1 MPVITVCEIKE
12 ISRKATYGRDG
23 LTVTRVLDVYPFS
36 QAAPLAYEMLG
47 GPRYV
52 NGRIWR
58 RLPER
63 DPWLPQCFCE
73 NIESEGMGVFHGAI
87 PQTNNASYM
96 LASKNLYEFARLT
109 VTYKTPEKETP
120 EEKEAAAEDEGD
132 EKSEIELASQTFDFS
147 AQSLTLPLSQLKF
160 KYGAAGGT
168 SMIQGVNGTKVMPR
182 IDYALQRHEVARR
195 PLVAITSLLGRIN
208 KNAFNLGVAIWPA
221 ETLRFEGA
229 NITQKLTSDGFK
241 FFDINYKFCIQ
252 PVYDLCATSTEIV
265 DSAGKITT
273 ASTTALKFVGWNR
286 IYRPDRGYWDTL
298 SEVKTPTRGIYNYD
312 TDVVQAGV
320 ATGFSLLFNPRAL

>member
-1 MPVITVCEIKE
+1 MPVITQCTIKE
-12 ISRKATYGRDG
+12 ISRKATYSRDG
-23 LTVTRVLDVYPFS
+23 LTVTRVLDVYPFK

-47 GPRYV
+47 GPRYI
-52 NGRIWR
+52 NNRIFR

-63 DPWLPQCFCE
+63 DPWLPQCFVE
-73 NIESEGMGVFHGAI
+73 NIETEGMGRFYGFDGSAYTPTAV
-87 PQTNNASYM
+87 
-96 LASKNLYEFARLT
+96 LANQAEYDFARMT
-109 VTYKTPEKETP
+109 VTYKTPEKATP
-120 EEKEAAAEDEGD
+120 EEKEAASEDEGN
-132 EKSEIELASQTFDFS
+132 EASEIELASQTFDFS

-208 KNAFNLGVAIWPA
+208 KNPFNLGVAIWPA

-229 NITQKLTSDGFK
+229 NISQKVTSDGFK

-252 PVYDLCATSTEIV
+252 PVYDLCATSTEAV
-265 DSAGKITT
+265 DSAGKIITP
-273 ASTTALKFVGWNR
+273 STTALKFVGWNR

-298 SEVKTPTRGIYNYD
+298 NEVKTPTRGIYNYD
-312 TDVVQAGV
+312 TDVVQAGI
-320 ATGFSLLFNPRAL
+320 ATGFNLLFNPRAT

>member
-1 MPVITVCEIKE
+1 MPVITNCEIKE

-23 LTVTRVLDVYPFS
+23 LTVTRVLDVYPFE

-47 GPRYV
+47 GPRYQ

-87 PQTNNASYM
+87 PQANNASYM

-120 EEKEAAAEDEGD
+120 EEKEAASEDEGD
-132 EKSEIELASQTFDFS
+132 EASEIELASQTFDFS

-208 KNAFNLGVAIWPA
+208 KNAFNLGIAIWPA

-252 PVYDLCATSTEIV
+252 PVYDLCATSTEAV
-265 DSAGKITT
+265 DSAGKIITP
-273 ASTTALKFVGWNR
+273 SNTALKFVGWNR

-298 SEVKTPTRGIYNYD
+298 NEVKTPTRGIYNYD
-312 TDVVQAGV
+312 TDVVQTGI
-320 ATGFSLLFNPRAL
+320 ATGFNLLFNPRAL